1 MSFHHSPKIATD
13 GLVLCLDAGNRKSYP
28 GSGDTWRDL
37 SGYGN
42 DGTLINGPSFA
53 AANGGSIVFN
63 GTNYASI
70 PFSAQFPTGSNARSM
85 CAIFNAN
92 TLEGGRELFGI
103 GSNEYN
109 GSRSA
114 LWLDASGYIGV
125 ECLLSS
131 VMTNEWAGI
140 NNWVFLS
147 ATYAAGGSTHAFKIF
162 INGLQKSAT
171 TFDDAYDLDTTSE
184 DCTVATVPGATFAH
198 RFSGNIS
205 FVSLYNRELL
215 PSEIL
220 QNYNAL
226 KGRFGL

>member
-1 MSFHHSPKIATD
+1 MSFHHSPRIVTD
-13 GLVLCLDAGNRKSYP
+13 GLVLCLDAANRKSYS

-37 SGYGN
+37 SGSGN
-42 DGTLINGPSFA
+42 DGTLIDGPSFD

-63 GTNYASI
+63 GGNYASI

-85 CAIFNAN
+85 CAVFNAN
-92 TLEGGRELFGI
+92 TLEDGRELFGI
-103 GSNEYN
+103 GSNEYS

-147 ATYAAGGSTHAFKIF
+147 ATYAAGSSTHAFKIF

-171 TFDDAYDLDTTSE
+171 AFDDEYNLDTTSV

-226 KGRFGL
+226 RGRFQL

>member
-1 MSFHHSPKIATD
+1 MSLHHSPKIVTN
-13 GLVLCLDAGNRKSYP
+13 GLVMCLDAANRKSYS
-28 GSGDTWRDL
+28 GSGTIWRDL

-42 DGTLINGPSFA
+42 DGTLIDGPSFD

-63 GTNYASI
+63 GDNYASI
-70 PFSAQFPTGSNARSM
+70 PFSAQFPAGSNARSM
-85 CAIFNAN
+85 CAVFNAN
-92 TLEGGRELFGI
+92 TLENGRELFGI
-103 GSNEYN
+103 GSNEYS

-147 ATYAAGGSTHAFKIF
+147 AAYAAGGSTHAFKIF

-171 TFDDAYDLDTTSE
+171 AFSDEYNLDTTSV
-184 DCTVATVPGATFAH
+184 DCTVATVPGATSAH

-226 KGRFGL
+226 RGRFNL

>member
-1 MSFHHSPKIATD
+1 MSFHHSPKIVTD
-13 GLVLCLDAGNRKSYP
+13 GLILCLDAGNRKSYP

-42 DGTLINGPSFA
+42 DGTLIDGPSFD

-63 GTNYASI
+63 GDNYASI

-85 CAIFNAN
+85 CAVFNAN
-92 TLEGGRELFGI
+92 TLEDGRELFGI
-103 GSNEYN
+103 GSNEYF

-147 ATYAAGGSTHAFKIF
+147 AAYAAGGSTHAFKIF

-171 TFDDAYDLDTTSE
+171 AFDDEYNLDTTSV
-184 DCTVATVPGATFAH
+184 DCTVATVPGATSAH

-226 KGRFGL
+226 RGRFNL